1 MMLAAKEGNIELMN
15 ILFEHGATATP
26 KALIKAAESGQP
38 EAASLLISKG
48 APCTNETLLNAAE
61 APPSLAKGY
70 SEVIKILVNCGVKVD
85 ATYSWRPDVTP
96 LKIAARAGHLD
107 IVKTLV
113 ELGAQ
118 VGPPTNSSSTETAV
132 MYAALNNKVGSR
144 EITHYLLKQGNFT
157 GEQLSESALSA
168 LYSGNNH
175 ALVPLLEAGA
185 KLNFSSG
192 GRQPLIV
199 VAAHSGYSEVIQ
211 TLINYGADVDTKSKY
226 GETPLLKAIEGKHLE
241 TIRILKKNGAKVEGT
256 YLRLAITPAN
266 KIDILKFLLENGAN
280 PNHIDILGRTPLFF
294 AAKAGRPDM
303 VTILMDHGANI
314 NLQDHHEETALMQL
328 ADNQPEHVE
337 GVKILL
343 EHGADPNIR
352 ANFLL
357 PKTALSESI
366 KYQYWGVIKALLD
379 HGAKVDERALEEA
392 AHPRIWDRNILEYLK
407 KHKSEHE

>member
-61 APPSLAKGY
+61 TPPSPAKGY
-70 SEVIKILVNCGVKVD
+70 SEVIKILVNCGVNVD

-96 LKIAARAGHLD
+96 LKIAARAGRLD

-168 LYSGNNH
+168 LYSGKNH
-175 ALVPLLEAGA
+175 ALVP
-185 KLNFSSG
+185 
-192 GRQPLIV
+192 
-199 VAAHSGYSEVIQ
+199 
-211 TLINYGADVDTKSKY
+211 
-226 GETPLLKAIEGKHLE
+226 
-241 TIRILKKNGAKVEGT
+241 
-256 YLRLAITPAN
+256 
-266 KIDILKFLLENGAN
+266 
-280 PNHIDILGRTPLFF
+280 
-294 AAKAGRPDM
+294 
-303 VTILMDHGANI
+303 
-314 NLQDHHEETALMQL
+314 
-328 ADNQPEHVE
+328 
-337 GVKILL
+337 
-343 EHGADPNIR
+343 
-352 ANFLL
+352 
-357 PKTALSESI
+357 
-366 KYQYWGVIKALLD
+366 
-379 HGAKVDERALEEA
+379 
-392 AHPRIWDRNILEYLK
+392 
-407 KHKSEHE
+407 

>member
-1 MMLAAKEGNIELMN
+1 MMVAAKEGNIELMN

-96 LKIAARAGHLD
+96 LKIAARAGRLD

-132 MYAALNNKVGSR
+132 MYAAWNNKVGSR

-185 KLNFSSG
+185 KLNLSSG
-192 GRQPLIV
+192 GRHPLILT
-199 VAAHSGYSEVIQ
+199 AASSGYSEVIQ
-211 TLINYGADVDTKSKY
+211 TLINNGADVDTKAKY
-226 GETPLLKAIEGKHLE
+226 GDTPLKKAIEGKHLE
-241 TIRILKKNGAKVEGT
+241 TVRILIKNGANMEGT
-256 YLRLAITPAN
+256 YLELATRAN
-266 KIDILKFLLENGAN
+266 KTDILRLLLENGAN

-328 ADNQPEHVE
+328 ADYQPENVE